1 MYMLSDRS
9 PSTALSRANTTRSQ
23 KHPLGEQAPAMDS
36 QCKKGPVLTLV
47 LVSYSVLLQMDFP
60 ISYVLLAHTSLN
72 FSSIFSVCI
81 WEH

>member
-1 MYMLSDRS
+1 
-9 PSTALSRANTTRSQ
+9 
-23 KHPLGEQAPAMDS
+23 MDS